1 MSLPVE
7 FKPKKNFS
15 LVRFGRDN
23 DGGYLIGL
31 NTVQSAKSL
40 ISFGILDDCSF
51 ENDFKAKNPVGIFCF
66 DYIDYKSYWIRRIYN
81 DIGASIYNFN
91 FSFFKTILRYFEF
104 KSFFKDK
111 DNFIYKKNLVKGSLK
126 EIIESTQIIGKPFFI
141 KIDIEGSEYRLLNE
155 LIFYQNFLTGLVI
168 EFHDVDLNQEKISEF
183 INSFNLELTHIHPNN
198 FGLKDESGDPKVI
211 EMTFEKNPS
220 IKEGL
225 NKLPNDLD
233 QPCDSK
239 NEEVK
244 LNFLK

>member
-1 MSLPVE
+1 MSLPIE

-15 LVRFGRDN
+15 LIRLGRDN
-23 DGGYLIGL
+23 DGGYLIGF
-31 NTVQSAKSL
+31 NTIKKAKSL

-66 DYIDYKSYWIRRIYN
+66 DHIDYKSYWIRRIYN

-111 DNFIYKKNLVKGSLK
+111 DNFLYKKNLVKGSLK
-126 EIIESTQIIGKPFFI
+126 EIIETYKTIRKPFFI
-141 KIDIEGSEYRLLNE
+141 KIDIEGSEYRLLDE

-168 EFHDVDLNQEKISEF
+168 EFHDVDLNQGKISEF
-183 INSFNLELTHIHPNN
+183 INNFNLELTHIHANN
-198 FGLKDESGDPKVI
+198 FGLKDEKGDPKVI
-211 EMTFEKNPS
+211 EMTFEKTPL
-220 IKEGL
+220 IKEGP
-225 NKLPNDLD
+225 NNLPNDLD

-239 NEEVK
+239 NKEIK